1 MEIIKDGLKEQFAKN
16 IQLVIQQEGS
26 ILKNTITIGSQD
38 TEIAS
43 FESMGSFEAQTRTRH
58 AIQVDGQDSLYGHYS
73 KLEAGGKFDPGAAGN
88 KVDFYAA
95 KISRRY
101 LGAAA
106 YHWSATMDR
115 NDKLNLLA
123 DPTTHFPKMAGWA
136 MGRKQDALII
146 KAFADPVKAGRTGT
160 ETINFDVTNN
170 VVSLGLSFTV
180 TGDNKDGKQETKAID
195 PANTNTVAAL
205 AHAEVEFTNN
215 ASRIHSNSKLVTSG
229 GAGLTVQ
236 KLIRAKHI
244 LNKGLLG
251 RPNKF
256 YLFCSQQ
263 QITDLLKDTRIQSID
278 YNTVRALVAG
288 EVNSFMGFTFVVSE
302 MLGGVYDHEAVE
314 GKRYATRD
322 CYAYTDTSIRFHT
335 VNGSIEKEIT
345 KLIEYHNNYFMYY
358 SEAFGAT
365 RDNEKSVVCIK
376 CLEDYDASIH
386 DNAVNPQWITT
397 ADANHQRALHST
409 VVPWQ
414 MFGVECKSVDNQQAI
429 NDAALEVIT
438 EKNL

>member
-26 ILKNTITIGSQD
+26 ILKNTITVGSQD

-43 FESMGSFEAQTRTRH
+43 FESMGTFEAHARTRH
-58 AIQVDGQDSLYGHYS
+58 AIQVEGKDSLYGHYS
-73 KLEAGGKFDPGAAGN
+73 ELNDKGIFNRDAVGN

-123 DPTTHFPKMAGWA
+123 DPTTHFPKLAGWA
-136 MGRKQDALII
+136 MGRQQDALII
-146 KAFADPVKAGRTGT
+146 KSFADPVKAGRTGT
-160 ETINFDVTNN
+160 ETINFDVKSN
-170 VVSLGLSFTV
+170 VVPLGLSFTV
-180 TGDNKDGKQETKAID
+180 TGENKNKQQEFKDIE
-195 PANTNTVAAL
+195 PANTKTIAAL
-205 AHAEVEFTNN
+205 AHAEITW
-215 ASRIHSNSKLVTSG
+215 AQDDKSRIHSNSKLVASG

-256 YLFCSQQ
+256 YLLCSQQ

-302 MLGGVYDHEAVE
+302 MLGGIYDHEVVE
-314 GKRYATRD
+314 GKRYAVRD

-358 SEAFGAT
+358 SEAFGAA

-376 CLEDYDASIH
+376 CLEEYDASIH
-386 DNAVNPQWITT
+386 NADNPPWKATNN
-397 ADANHQRALHST
+397 ADHKRALHST

-414 MFGVECKSVDNQQAI
+414 MFGAECRTVDNQAPI
-429 NDAALEVIT
+429 NDDALKAIT
-438 EKNL
+438 EKKL